1 MANRK
6 LQSKTE
12 SAVVIRM
19 HNIFGGYVLAWE
31 FSFPLL
37 PSCQPFLYFCSM
49 YGYELWLKIKDSNSK
64 MADENTGKGSEHQFP
79 NLLVRSLQDGVSRK
93 RIDFT
98 IRTYGEFDII

>member
-19 HNIFGGYVLAWE
+19 H
-31 FSFPLL
+31 
-37 PSCQPFLYFCSM
+37 
-49 YGYELWLKIKDSNSK
+49 SNSK
-64 MADENTGKGSEHQFP
+64 MADENTGKGSEHQFS
-79 NLLVRSLQDGVSRK
+79 NLLVRSLQDGVPCK

-98 IRTYGEFDII
+98 IRAYGEFDII

>member
-19 HNIFGGYVLAWE
+19 H
-31 FSFPLL
+31 
-37 PSCQPFLYFCSM
+37 
-49 YGYELWLKIKDSNSK
+49 SNSK
-64 MADENTGKGSEHQFP
+64 MADENTGKGSEHQFL

-98 IRTYGEFDII
+98 IRTYGEFDTI